1 MSDINDMLQ
10 EAIKIGTNVKYRVVV
25 DELVEEMTYIQ
36 LGTYLV
42 SCADNIKEVE
52 IKLKK

>member
-1 MSDINDMLQ
+1 MSNINDMLQ

-25 DELVEEMTYIQ
+25 NRLVEKMTYIE

-42 SCADNIKEVE
+42 SCANNIKEVE
-52 IKLKK
+52 IKLKE

>member
-10 EAIKIGTNVKYRVVV
+10 EAIKIGSNVKYKVVI
-25 DELVEEMTYIQ
+25 DELAEEMTYIE
-36 LGTYLV
+36 LGTYLI
-42 SCADNIKEVE
+42 SCADNIKEIE

>member
-10 EAIKIGTNVKYRVVV
+10 EAIKIGTNVKYKVVIGQS
-25 DELVEEMTYIQ
+25 VEEMTYIQ

-42 SCADNIKEVE
+42 SCANNIKEVE
-52 IKLKK
+52 IKLKE